1 MKKMKDGLEQLKKE
15 FDKVIGSVREM
26 EELEAVRV
34 EFLGRRG
41 KLAGLMK
48 GLKEVPAKERKEM
61 GQLANEL
68 KKDLESAFHDK
79 ADELERHRA
88 NVVEKEEWIDI
99 TLPGVA
105 PKRGHL
111 HPTSQ
116 AIEEIEDIFARI
128 GFTRFP
134 VPDIDWDY
142 YAFETLN
149 MPKDHPARDNW
160 ETFFIDAPEG
170 CPSSA
175 KLQGV
180 GKGKIVAT
188 PHTSNAQV
196 RILESVEPPF
206 RKIYIGKAYRRQN
219 DISHLPIH
227 HQFEILMVD
236 KGLSVKN
243 LKGVIEYFVHSYF
256 GEGRKVRL
264 RPHHFRFTE
273 PSFEVDISCDIC
285 KGTGKM
291 EEAAC
296 RLCKSGWLELA
307 GAGMTHPNVL
317 KAGGI
322 DPEEYSAIAFAFG
335 IERTYMMRAGI
346 SIPDIRLIYRNDLRF
361 VQQF

>member
-1 MKKMKDGLEQLKKE
+1 MEDKLNKLKKE
-15 FDKVIGSVREM
+15 FEKALTGVADFDAL
-26 EELEAVRV
+26 EEVRV
-34 EFLGRRG
+34 EFLGRKG
-41 KLAGLMK
+41 KMAEMMK
-48 GLKEVPAKERKEM
+48 GLKDLHDEERKHM
-61 GQLANEL
+61 GQVAN
-68 KKDLESAFHDK
+68 KVKG
-79 ADELERHRA
+79 ELEKFFDLKTEEIEA
-88 NVVEKEEWIDI
+88 KSAGEIEKDEWIDI

-105 PKRGHL
+105 PREGHL
-111 HPTSQ
+111 HPTTQ
-116 AIEEIEDIFARI
+116 AIAEIEDIFSRI

-134 VPDIDWDY
+134 IPDIDWDY
-142 YAFETLN
+142 YTFESLN
-149 MPKDHPARDNW
+149 MPPDHPARDNW

-170 CPSSA
+170 
-175 KLQGV
+175 K
-180 GKGKIVAT
+180 KGKLVAT
-188 PHTSNAQV
+188 PHTSNGQV
-196 RILESVEPPF
+196 RIMEAVKPPF
-206 RKIYIGKAYRRQN
+206 RKLYIGKCYRRQN

-243 LKGVIEYFVHSYF
+243 LKGVIEYFVHTYF
-256 GEGRKVRL
+256 GKDRKVRL

-285 KGTGKM
+285 KGSGKLGSS
-291 EEAAC
+291 AC

-322 DPEEYSAIAFAFG
+322 DPEKYSAIAFAFG

-346 SIPDIRLIYRNDLRF
+346 AIPDIRLIYRNDLRF